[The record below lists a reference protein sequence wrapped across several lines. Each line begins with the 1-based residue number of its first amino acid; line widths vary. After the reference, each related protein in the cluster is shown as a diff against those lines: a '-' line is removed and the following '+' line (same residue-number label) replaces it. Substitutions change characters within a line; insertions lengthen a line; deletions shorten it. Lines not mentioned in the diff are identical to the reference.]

1 MHYRRYD
8 RIIGGLVFLCAL
20 VLFTLTV
27 APTVSFWDP
36 GERIAVSHGLQ
47 IPHPPG
53 APFYMLV
60 GRLFSMFVPTD
71 LVALS
76 IAMISVISSAVTV
89 LLTFL
94 IVIRLVREMKGP
106 RDDWSTLDHIGA
118 YAGGIIGGLTLAA
131 SDSFWFDAV
140 EAETYAFSTMFTAL
154 AVWLTLRWSEQ
165 ARHQDAQLARGT
177 HHAFGSTAE
186 RWLLIIAFLYGLAI
200 GIHLLSLLSIFFA
213 TLIVYFQHFDRSEW
227 DGKQRALGLVVA
239 AAVSSGVFL
248 LIYPGVIRVLPKIM
262 LASGTPVLFLLGLT
276 AAIIFGL
283 HYTHKNGYRIAN
295 LVMLGVTLVL
305 IGYSTYALI
314 FIRSAANP
322 PIDQNDPETIE
333 ALISYLSREQYGQT
347 PLFSGSTYDNRLG
360 RIDFDREV
368 LFPRRHS
375 SDPNHIRVYQAY
387 NSDAEFFWKYQIG
400 HMYVRYF
407 LWNFMGRS
415 SDVQDS
421 PAITGFR
428 FIDSRIEPEPRL
440 QTTPSEQAS
449 RNRYFAL
456 PLLLGL
462 FGAGFH
468 VSRDWRRAFAVG
480 TLFLMTGI
488 GIILYLNQTPLQPRE
503 RDYSYAGS
511 FFAFSL
517 WVGLGATGVIQLIT
531 DAARKNIKDAT
542 TLNGMAYAIG
552 ALMLLAVPVWMMM
565 ENYDDHDRSGNYVA
579 REYALNMLESVD
591 QNAILFTNGDNDTFP
606 LWYLQEVEGI
616 RRDVRVVNLSLLNTP
631 WYVSQLKHQ
640 ASRDSEPIPIS
651 MSDDRI
657 RALNVAQW
665 QPAEIELPVDV
676 RAHADDGLLASLD
689 DTSRFESPMRWRYE
703 GRPYSEQFNIVYAAD
718 QVALDI
724 VTTNASEGWQRPIY
738 FAVTVSPDG
747 HIGLNDYFQLEGQ
760 AFRVVPIRDENPLG
774 RVVAGISDERIKQFA
789 FTNLDNPDVYYDEN
803 IRRMVD
809 NYRNVFAHTAQELAL
824 QGHTDRAI
832 AVLDTIMTNV
842 PFETIP
848 GDERSYILLA
858 RAYDAAGDFD
868 AVTELMRGAEPR
880 TLHRLSTA
888 QSSREM
894 DVAAQY
900 VSMIRFA
907 YVQAGDFQAASDF
920 SGRIAEQLEDPSY
933 HQSPDEIRQSY
944 QRELQYLDD
953 MESSDGQ

>member
-1 MHYRRYD
+1 MNYRLYD
-8 RIIGGLVFLCAL
+8 RVLGGLVFLFAL
-20 VLFTLTV
+20 ILFVLTV

-60 GRLFSMFVPTD
+60 GRIFSMFVPAD

-76 IAMISVISSAVTV
+76 VNMISVISSALTV

-94 IVIRLVREMKGP
+94 IVIRLMREMKGP
-106 RDDWSTLDHIGA
+106 RDEWSMADHLVAWI
-118 YAGGIIGGLTLAA
+118 GGIVGGLTLAV

-140 EAETYAFSTMFTAL
+140 EAETYAFSTFFTAL
-154 AVWLTLRWSEQ
+154 AVWLTLCWSER
-165 ARHQDAQLARGT
+165 ARLQDSQLAAGVQ
-177 HHAFGSTAE
+177 HAFGSTAE
-186 RWLLIIAFLYGLAI
+186 RWLLVIAYLYGLAI
-200 GIHLLSLLSIFFA
+200 GVHLLSLLSIFFA
-213 TLIVYFQHFDRSEW
+213 ALIVYFQHFDRPEW
-227 DGKQRALGLVVA
+227 DTKQRIYGLVLAGV
-239 AAVSSGVFL
+239 VSSAVFL
-248 LIYPGVIRVLPKIM
+248 LIYPGVIQVLPAIM
-262 LASGTPVLFLLGLT
+262 QASGSPVFFLLAVT
-276 AAIIFGL
+276 ALIVFGL
-283 HYTHKNGYRIAN
+283 HYTQKKGLRIAN
-295 LVMLGVTLVL
+295 LLLLGVTLVL

-322 PIDQNDPETIE
+322 PIDQNDPETVDD
-333 ALISYLSREQYGQT
+333 LISYLNREQYGQT
-347 PLFSGSTYDNRLG
+347 PLFRGSTYDARLG
-360 RIDFDREV
+360 RINFDREV

-375 SDPNHIRVYQAY
+375 SDPNHIRVYQQY
-387 NSDAEFFWKYQIG
+387 DSDAEFFWKYQIG
-400 HMYVRYF
+400 HMYLRYF

-415 SDVQDS
+415 ADVQDA

-428 FIDSRIEPEPRL
+428 FIDSRIERDPVL
-440 QTTPSEQAS
+440 QESPSEQAS

-517 WVGLGATGVIQLIT
+517 WVGIGASGVIQLALEALKKSGSSEGT
-531 DAARKNIKDAT
+531 SKAVAGV
-542 TLNGMAYAIG
+542 LGAI
-552 ALMLLAVPVWMMM
+552 LLLAVPGWMLL

-591 QNAILFTNGDNDTFP
+591 ENAILFTNGDNDTFP

-631 WYVSQLKHQ
+631 WYVRQLKHQ
-640 ASRDSEPIPIS
+640 SARDSDPVPIS
-651 MSDDRI
+651 MPDDHI
-657 RALNVAQW
+657 RTLSVARW
-665 QPAEIELPVDV
+665 QPAEIELPVDRGV
-676 RAHADDGLLASLD
+676 FAEEGLLATLE
-689 DTSRFESPMRWRYE
+689 DTSRFQSPMRWRFD

-718 QVALDI
+718 QVVLDI
-724 VTTNASEGWQRPIY
+724 VSTNAEQGWTRPIY

-747 HIGLNDYFQLEGQ
+747 QIGLQDFFQLEGQ
-760 AFRVVPIRDENPLG
+760 AFRVVPVQEENPLG
-774 RVVAGISDERIKQFA
+774 RVVPGLTDERVKRFA

-803 IRRMVD
+803 VRRMID
-809 NYRNVFAHTAQELAL
+809 NYRNVFSHTAQQLAM

-832 AVLDTIMTNV
+832 AVLDTIMTSV

-848 GDERSYILLA
+848 GDERSFILLA
-858 RAYDAAGDFD
+858 RAYEAAGDEES
-868 AVTELMRGAEPR
+868 VTDLMRRAEPR
-880 TLHRLSTA
+880 VLHRLSTA
-888 QSSREM
+888 TSSREM
-894 DVAAQY
+894 DFAAQY
-900 VSMIRFA
+900 VSMIRYA
-907 YVQAGDFQAASDF
+907 YLQAGDFEAASAF
-920 SGRIAEQLEDPSY
+920 SGRIAEVLEDTTY
-933 HQSPDEIRQSY
+933 RQSPEQLRRWF
-944 QRELQYLDD
+944 QREEQLMNEADD
-953 MESSDGQ
+953 SGES